1 MKVSDTPSA
10 LKQIRKTPWKFQR
23 TIPTRQICCG
33 LFMILAFPCLLTAQQ
48 EDRVSLADGQIL
60 SEIGQHNEL
69 MKNLEYLSDVIG
81 PRLTGSAQQK
91 MASEWAEREFQRYNL
106 TNVHQE
112 KWTIARSWTR
122 GTAEARVIAPVSRR
136 LAIVSAGW
144 SPGTNGEVQGP
155 LVYVSAESASDL
167 ERYKTK
173 LTGAI
178 VILQEP
184 HPVTPPSEVG
194 HPLSQFPLLAPY
206 AEPRA
211 DVSARTFN
219 ETRTNFFEAQGVRA
233 ILRDS
238 ANPYN
243 LMRMSNASK
252 GNYEPGVIPTAF
264 LSHEDYALIWRLLK
278 RGEVRLQLALT
289 NIFST
294 TPAETS
300 NTVAELRG
308 AEKPDEVVILGAHID
323 SWDLASGSTDNGTGI
338 VAILE
343 VARALQKLKLTPKRT
358 IRFVL
363 FSGEEQ
369 GEAGSKLYVSEHTQ
383 ELPKISAIL
392 VNDTGTGRIVTVGVH
407 ENYADI
413 GPLQEILAPVSSQL
427 HLLEPKLSRTFGSDY
442 APFNAVGVPGFS
454 CIGDAPDY
462 SETQHTQSDTFDKGS
477 EAGLIQSAQLMAV
490 WAFNTAQY
498 PSLLPRRSG
507 K

>member
-1 MKVSDTPSA
+1 M
-10 LKQIRKTPWKFQR
+10 
-23 TIPTRQICCG
+23 IPTRQILCG
-33 LFMILAFPCLLTAQQ
+33 LFAILTFPCLLTAQQ
-48 EDRVSLADGQIL
+48 EDGVSLADRQIL
-60 SEIGQHNEL
+60 SEIGQNNEL
-69 MKNLEYLSDVIG
+69 MTNLEYLSDVIG
-81 PRLTGSAQQK
+81 PRLTGSAQQN
-91 MASEWAEREFQRYNL
+91 MASEWAEREFRRYNL

-112 KWTIARSWTR
+112 KWTIAHSWTR

-144 SPGTNGEVQGP
+144 SPGTNGEVQGSV
-155 LVYVSAESASDL
+155 VYVSAQSPSDL
-167 ERYKTK
+167 DRYKKK

-178 VILQEP
+178 VILEEP
-184 HPVTPPSEVG
+184 HPVAPPYEVG
-194 HPLSQFPLLAPY
+194 HPSSQFQLQAPY
-206 AEPRA
+206 AEPGTDA
-211 DVSARTFN
+211 SSASVFYQ
-219 ETRTNFFEAQGVRA
+219 TRTNFFEAQGVRA
-233 ILRDS
+233 ILRNS

-264 LSHEDYALIWRLLK
+264 LSHEDYTLIWRLLK
-278 RGEVRLQLALT
+278 RGDVRLQLAIT
-289 NIFST
+289 NTFST
-294 TPAETS
+294 APVETS

-308 AEKPDEVVILGAHID
+308 AENPDEVVILGAHID
-323 SWDLASGSTDNGTGI
+323 SWDLASGSTDNGTGV

-369 GEAGSKLYVSEHTQ
+369 GEAGSKLYVSEHKE

-392 VNDTGTGRIVTVGVH
+392 VNDTGTGSIVTVGVH
-407 ENYADI
+407 ENYNDI

-427 HLLEPKLSRTFGSDY
+427 RILEPKLSRTFGSDY
-442 APFNAVGVPGFS
+442 APFNAAGVPGFS
-454 CIGDAPDY
+454 CIGDAPEY

-477 EAGLIQSAQLMAV
+477 EPGLIQSAQLMAV

-498 PSLLPRRSG
+498 PSLLPRRTG

>member
-1 MKVSDTPSA
+1 
-10 LKQIRKTPWKFQR
+10 
-23 TIPTRQICCG
+23 
-33 LFMILAFPCLLTAQQ
+33 MILAFPCLLTAQQ
-48 EDRVSLADGQIL
+48 EDKISLADGQIL

-91 MASEWAEREFQRYNL
+91 MASEWAEREFRRYNL

-122 GTAEARVIAPVSRR
+122 GTAEARIIAPVSRR

-155 LVYVSAESASDL
+155 VVYVSAASASDL
-167 ERYKTK
+167 DRYKTK

-184 HPVTPPSEVG
+184 HPVAPPSEVG
-194 HPLSQFPLLAPY
+194 HPPVQFPLQAPH

-211 DVSARTFN
+211 DGSSARAFYEN
-219 ETRTNFFEAQGVRA
+219 RTNFFEAQGVRA

-264 LSHEDYALIWRLLK
+264 LSHEDYTLIWRLMR
-278 RGEVRLQLALT
+278 RGDVRLQLTLANT
-289 NIFST
+289 FST
-294 TPAETS
+294 APVETS
-300 NTVAELRG
+300 NTIAELRG

-323 SWDLASGSTDNGTGI
+323 SWDLASGSTDNGTGV

-343 VARALQKLKLTPKRT
+343 VARAMQKLKLTPKRT
-358 IRFVL
+358 VRFVL

-369 GEAGSKLYVSEHTQ
+369 GEAGSELYVSEHKQ

-392 VNDTGTGRIVTVGVH
+392 VNDTGTGRILTVGVH
-407 ENYADI
+407 ENYDDI
-413 GPLQEILAPVSSQL
+413 AALQEILAPVSSQL

-442 APFNAVGVPGFS
+442 APFNAAGVPGFS

-477 EAGLIQSAQLMAV
+477 EPGLIQSAQLMAV

-498 PSLLPRRSG
+498 PTLLPRRAG

>member
-1 MKVSDTPSA
+1 M
-10 LKQIRKTPWKFQR
+10 
-23 TIPTRQICCG
+23 IPIRQILCG
-33 LFMILAFPCLLTAQQ
+33 LLVVVASSCLLSAQQ
-48 EDRVSLADGQIL
+48 EDEVSLADGQIL

-69 MKNLEYLSDVIG
+69 MTNLEYLSDVIG

-91 MASEWAEREFQRYNL
+91 MASEWAEREFRQYNL

-112 KWTIARSWTR
+112 KWTIANSWTR

-144 SPGTNGEVQGP
+144 SPGTNGEVQGSV
-155 LVYVSAESASDL
+155 VYVSAQSASDL
-167 ERYKTK
+167 DKYKTK
-173 LTGAI
+173 LSGAI

-194 HPLSQFPLLAPY
+194 HPPVQFFLQAPY
-206 AEPRA
+206 AEPKA
-211 DVSARTFN
+211 DVSSARAFY
-219 ETRTNFFEAQGVRA
+219 ETRTIFFEAQGVRA

-238 ANPYN
+238 ANPFS

-252 GNYEPGVIPTAF
+252 GDYEPGVIPTAF
-264 LSHEDYALIWRLLK
+264 LSHEDYTLVWRLMK
-278 RGEVRLQLALT
+278 RGDVRLQLAIT
-289 NIFST
+289 NTFST
-294 TPAETS
+294 APVETS

-323 SWDLASGSTDNGTGI
+323 SWDLASGSTDNGTGV

-369 GEAGSKLYVSEHTQ
+369 GEVGSKLYVSEHTQ
-383 ELPKISAIL
+383 ELPKISAVL
-392 VNDTGTGRIVTVGVH
+392 VNDTGTGPVVTVGVH

-442 APFNAVGVPGFS
+442 APFNAAGVPGFS
-454 CIGDAPDY
+454 CIGDAPEY
-462 SETQHTQSDTFDKGS
+462 SETQHTQTDTFDKTR
-477 EAGLIQSAQLMAV
+477 EAGLAQAAQVMAV

-498 PSLLPRRSG
+498 PTLLPRKTR